1 VACQILLNSRTP
13 LNPNRS
19 LRENG
24 VTNTSQL
31 LITPNLKGG
40 SCKGTN
46 SIRIT
51 NTPNLHTLRIATWN
65 TNGKWDCS
73 RVEAFKTMHERNVDI
88 LAVQETRTNLPEK
101 TSRYSVHQTS
111 ASNKNSA
118 KYWSSG

>member
-1 VACQILLNSRTP
+1 MACQILLNSRTP
-13 LNPNRS
+13 LNPNRT
-19 LRENG
+19 LRDNG
-24 VTNTSQL
+24 VTNVSQL

-40 SCKGTN
+40 SSKGSS
-46 SIRIT
+46 SIRKADT
-51 NTPNLHTLRIATWN
+51 SNPHTLRIATWN

-73 RVEAFKTMHERNVDI
+73 RVEAFKIMQERNVDI